1 MPYWRLSSFYFTYF
15 ALLGAIVPFWAMYL
29 SDQGYSPI
37 EIGVLSAILM
47 GTKVISPYILGWL
60 ADKTGKPMRVIRYS
74 ALLAFICFLAIFF
87 VSGFYW
93 LIIIVASF
101 TFFWNAVIGQFE
113 SVTLAYLGEGYTRY
127 GSVRAW
133 GSIGFIVAVIAL
145 GWVFDRVA
153 IEYLPVFMAVMLL
166 SIWRS
171 SLWVKEREV
180 SLIHEESRGLASI
193 FKRPSVRAFFIV
205 CFLLQFSHG
214 AYYTFYSLYLI
225 DYGYSKPLIGLFW
238 GGAVIAELVLFLAMS
253 RVLQWFSVRGILMF
267 SLACCA
273 VRWSLIGL
281 YPENITL
288 LIFAQILHAGSFAS
302 FHAVAVTWIRHSFG
316 NSHQGQ
322 GQALYSAV
330 SFGAGGSVGAIFSGS
345 LWDYNPTLVWLI
357 SALAGLI
364 ACLIIWRFVK
374 EPSY

>member
-15 ALLGAIVPFWAMYL
+15 ALLGAIVPFWSLYL

-37 EIGVLSAILM
+37 EIGILSAILM

-74 ALLAFICFLAIFF
+74 ALLAFICFLTIF
-87 VSGFYW
+87 VVGGFYW

-113 SVTLAYLGEGYTRY
+113 AVTLAYLGEGYTRY
-127 GSVRAW
+127 GNVRAW

-153 IEYLPVFMAVMLL
+153 IEYLPIFMAVMLF
-166 SIWRS
+166 SIWLS

-180 SLIHEESRGLASI
+180 SLKQEESRGLASI
-193 FKRPSVRAFFIV
+193 FKRPSVRAFFVV

-253 RVLQWFSVRGILMF
+253 RVLQWFSVRGILML

-302 FHAVAVTWIRHSFG
+302 FHAIAVTWVRQAFG
-316 NSHQGQ
+316 SSHQGQ

-374 EPSY
+374 DPSY